1 MDNRLNE
8 IQEMLIKEMN
18 RLDSNGTEDIIAEV
32 SRSNALSQSALTFI
46 KSINT
51 QIRVREI
58 ADKQQ
63 KSINLVEKE
72 LGIKYEK

>member
-1 MDNRLNE
+1 MDNRLNK

-63 KSINLVEKE
+63 KSINVVEKE

>member
-63 KSINLVEKE
+63 KSINVVEKE